1 MNDDVT
7 SKNAWDQS
15 VNYIKNLR
23 EIVIKLVGLD
33 LKILVYPALL
43 IYWAII
49 ILAPFHCRTKSYEE

>member
-49 ILAPFHCRTKSYEE
+49 ILAPFSLSS

>member
-23 EIVIKLVGLD
+23 EVVIKLVGLD
-33 LKILVYPALL
+33 LKTLLYPLLL
-43 IYWAII
+43 IYCAII
-49 ILAPFHCRTKSYEE
+49 ILAPFSLSS